1 MDKNS
6 NNFHQLN
13 SASFNDINQLKRHDL
28 LMNNDKLLNINDYKN
43 KKKKLKT
50 SSESSFVQNLNNT
63 NEIPLQNTSF
73 HFDYHSTTLDQ
84 PLHQQHNQQFNTSE
98 SVRFQNNLY
107 FDEEDEEDDEEDEDD
122 DDEEDEEDEDDED
135 DEDDDDLENGQHN
148 NDLTKQLT
156 KQKNKTS

>member
-6 NNFHQLN
+6 NNFQLN

-43 KKKKLKT
+43 KTKKLKT

-98 SVRFQNNLY
+98 SVRFQNNLN

-148 NDLTKQLT
+148 NDLTKQST